1 MDIVKVRMSIF
12 ARISGIIDVDDSNLL
27 DSYAEQQGF
36 YTRRFEK
43 NVEP

>member
-1 MDIVKVRMSIF
+1 MDVVKVRMSIF
-12 ARISGIIDVDDSNLL
+12 ASISRVINVDDSNLL

-36 YTRRFEK
+36 YIRRLEK

>member
-1 MDIVKVRMSIF
+1 MDVVKVRMSIF
-12 ARISGIIDVDDSNLL
+12 ASISRVIDVDDSNLL

-43 NVEP
+43 DVEP